1 MIIMSI
7 KKGSAP
13 PRYDNA
19 FKTGAVKMVTEQGRS
34 IKETASDLGI
44 CVDTL
49 RSWLKTS
56 GVAPSDRVSRDNR
69 RQRELETEIR
79 TLRKQLAEKDEVIR
93 ILKKS
98 VGILST
104 P

>member
-1 MIIMSI
+1 MSI

-19 FKTGAVKMVTEQGRS
+19 FKKGAVKMVTEQGRS
-34 IKETASDLGI
+34 VKETASDLCI

-49 RSWLKTS
+49 RSCLKTS
-56 GVAPSDRVSRDNR
+56 GVAAPDRVSRDNR
-69 RQRELETEIR
+69 RQRELESEIR
-79 TLRKQLAEKDEVIR
+79 SLRKQ
-93 ILKKS
+93 
-98 VGILST
+98 